1 MANDFR
7 PYLDPMQTRNQ
18 NDPPII
24 QNPLIQSPLM
34 LARAY
39 VLDQPY
45 TGLFALEMALKVGT
59 VFPNM
64 YEAFPKII

>member
-1 MANDFR
+1 M
-7 PYLDPMQTRNQ
+7 RNQ
-18 NDPPII
+18 DNPPTM
-24 QNPLIQSPLM
+24 QSPLM

-45 TGLFALEMALKVGT
+45 TGLFSLDMALNVGT
-59 VFPNM
+59 LFPNM